1 VRVGAHVGVGAG
13 CCQPLPGW
21 GNVSSDNR
29 LPSTRH
35 LLSQLSGK
43 RRRWLGRTRTGATS
57 LRKRV
62 LCPLS
67 YEPLEASVGFE
78 PT

>member
-1 VRVGAHVGVGAG
+1 MWEWEPGAASPCRAG
-13 CCQPLPGW
+13 EMSVPITGFRRPATCSRSSA
-21 GNVSSDNR
+21 GNVVV
-29 LPSTRH
+29 
-35 LLSQLSGK
+35 
-43 RRRWLGRTRTGATS
+43 GRTRTGATS